1 MNIRKL
7 KKWFCLALSV
17 MTLVG
22 EAGNVTTLAAE
33 TTGDD
38 AVETVDTDFSEQ
50 DTEAEVEAAT
60 EEAVE
65 DTEAAAEEATEEIAE
80 AETEG
85 TVEETEDTEAITKES
100 IKDTKDTES
109 EDELET
115 EELEVTTASSG
126 SSSGSSSTTTTKITG
141 LKQTSDTAQSVKVEW
156 NATGKLYTV
165 EWSSDN
171 TKWISA
177 DVTSQT
183 SCEIKN
189 LTAGKKYYVRVYVST
204 DTTTAATVE
213 VFTKPTAKTASV
225 SQINDKTSTTSTT
238 VQWDAVEGANGY
250 KVEYKPDIDGAT
262 KVTKYVTTN
271 KIKLTKLSENTKYFV
286 YVYAYTGNDTYKAVS
301 TSWKK
306 LVAKLKPTQVSG
318 LKCDIFYTKEG
329 PRINANKVSNANG
342 YHWIVYKYNGSSKKY
357 DKKVEEGK
365 SSSNVI
371 ITSEKVA
378 VGQFYMA
385 KVRAYTTI
393 NNKKVY
399 GKWSN
404 VIYMSGD
411 PKEVKVKNASTSSQ
425 KVSWS
430 SVKRATS
437 YTVYVSKDK
446 NSRGK
451 KICTTTKT
459 NVTCKKYGNNKLKE
473 GTVYYY
479 TIVANMK
486 VGDKTYK
493 STPYFRYSKRK

>member
-17 MTLVG
+17 MTVVG

-33 TTGDD
+33 TTTDD

-65 DTEAAAEEATEEIAE
+65 DTEAAVEEGTEEIAE
-80 AETEG
+80 TETED

-100 IKDTKDTES
+100 IKDIKDTES
-109 EDELET
+109 EDEVDT

-126 SSSGSSSTTTTKITG
+126 SSSDSSSTTTTKITG
-141 LKQTSDTAQSVKVEW
+141 LKQTSDTTQSVKVEW

-171 TKWISA
+171 VKWTSA
-177 DVTSQT
+177 GITQQT
-183 SCEIKN
+183 SSTINN
-189 LTAGKKYYVRVYVST
+189 LTAGKKYYVRVYANA
-204 DTTTAATVE
+204 DTKTAATVE
-213 VFTKPTAKTASV
+213 VYTKPSVKPASI

-238 VQWDAVEGANGY
+238 IQWDKVNGATGY
-250 KVEYKPDIDGAT
+250 KVEYKPNINSAT

-271 KIKLTKLSENTKYFV
+271 KIKLTDMLENTKYFV
-286 YVYAYTGNDTYKAVS
+286 YVYAYIGNDTYKAVS
-301 TSWKK
+301 KSKTS
-306 LVAKLKPTQVSG
+306 LDVKLKPTKVSG
-318 LKCDIFYTKEG
+318 LRCDTFYTKKG
-329 PRINANKVSNANG
+329 ACFKVDQINNVNG
-342 YHWIVYKYNGSSKKY
+342 YHWVVYKYNGSSKKY
-357 DKKVEEGK
+357 DKKVDEGK
-365 SSSNVI
+365 CSSNTI
-371 ITSEKVA
+371 LTSDKVK
-378 VGQFYMA
+378 VGQFYMV
-385 KVRAYTTI
+385 KVCAYTTI

-411 PKEVKVKNASTSSQ
+411 PKEVTVKNASTSSQ

-430 SVKRATS
+430 SVKRATN

-459 NVTCKKYGNNKLKE
+459 NVTCKKYGNSKLKE

-493 STPYFRYSKRK
+493 STPYYRYSKRK